1 MRRVHR
7 YRPGLQ
13 RRRALRRQERELPIE
28 VRLVRV
34 ARYFEQHGPRLMTEI
49 GRGIALLAIQVGR
62 MCDHLIAVDLPA
74 LRAQLEAAANR
85 EG

>member
-13 RRRALRRQERELPIE
+13 RRRALRRRERDLPIE

-34 ARYFEQHGPRLMTEI
+34 ARYFEEHGPRLMTEI
-49 GRGIALLAIQVGR
+49 GRAMALLAIQVR
-62 MCDHLIAVDLPA
+62 QMCDHLIAVDLPA
-74 LRAQLEAAANR
+74 MRAQLEAAAKR
-85 EG
+85 EA